1 MDLSPG
7 LQGMTTEFVRFFSQ
21 SLVIR
26 SIVTEFKNIE
36 IVLLMTFSDRAII
49 S

>member
-7 LQGMTTEFVRFFSQ
+7 LQGMTTEFVRFVPH

-26 SIVTEFKNIE
+26 SIVTEF
-36 IVLLMTFSDRAII
+36 
-49 S
+49 